1 MILQV
6 LQHTP
11 LWVWALFAA
20 LLALGLSQRR
30 TRQVRPGQ
38 LLVLPLALLA
48 LGLWSMAPGFVAQ
61 PVVALLWI
69 AALAIGIALGRR
81 LTPPAGTA
89 WLAQT
94 QRLQLPGS
102 WWPMVI
108 IVLIFSL
115 RYASGVGQAL
125 HPEWRADL
133 AVQVP
138 LALVFGTLSGLL
150 LGRSFGLLA
159 LTRSEPTTMPPH
171 GQSSRQS
178 SAV

>member
-1 MILQV
+1 MILQI

-20 LLALGLSQRR
+20 LLALGISQRR
-30 TRQVRPGQ
+30 TRQVRRGQ
-38 LLVLPLALLA
+38 LLILPLALLA

-61 PVVALLWI
+61 PVVALLWL
-69 AALAIGIALGRR
+69 AALATGTALGRR
-81 LTPPAGTA
+81 LAPPAGTV

-115 RYASGVGQAL
+115 RYASGVGLAL
-125 HPEWRADL
+125 HPAWRGDL
-133 AVQVP
+133 AVQAP
-138 LALVFGTLSGLL
+138 LALVFGMLSGLL
-150 LGRSFGLLA
+150 LGRSLGLMA
-159 LTRSEPTTMPPH
+159 MTQPQPTTMQPH
-171 GQSSRQS
+171 GQSSP
-178 SAV
+178 V